1 MEAKVIIDVDE
12 LSDICYDI
20 SMAVMNTDWKEENI
34 RNAIQK
40 ELEKYVYKREIT
52 SQD

>member
-20 SMAVMNTDWKEENI
+20 SMAVMNTDWEEENI
-34 RNAIQK
+34 RGAIQT
-40 ELEKYVYKREIT
+40 ELEKYIYKREV
-52 SQD
+52 SQE